1 MNPKGNGLSGQVA
14 SRLIS
19 IFANHLEV
27 EVNSML
33 MKCMSET
40 RLEGA
45 AGDDLVRGNAAKGFG
60 EVRKTSGKFQ
70 LGNNLKY

>member
-1 MNPKGNGLSGQVA
+1 MFN
-14 SRLIS
+14 IY

-33 MKCMSET
+33 MKCMGET
-40 RLEGA
+40 GLGGVG
-45 AGDDLVRGNAAKGFG
+45 GDDLVRGNAAKGFG

-70 LGNNLKY
+70 LGNNLKD